1 MPSEV
6 ITFQAITGNTATAA
20 VGSVVQSISIA
31 ITGNAAT
38 GAVGTIFGF
47 GWGAI
52 PDSAE
57 TYTAISDTAETWTTI
72 GDNSE
77 TWTPV

>member
-1 MPSEV
+1 MLAEV
-6 ITFQAITGNTATAA
+6 ITFQDITGNGATAA
-20 VGSVVQSISIA
+20 VGSVVNVISIE
-31 ITGNAAT
+31 ISGNSAT
-38 GAVGTIFGF
+38 GSVGIIFGF

-57 TYTAISDTAETWTTI
+57 TYTPISDSAETWTTI
-72 GDNSE
+72 VDNSE

>member
-1 MPSEV
+1 MASEV
-6 ITFQAITGNTATAA
+6 ITFQAITGVAGTGAVDSA
-20 VGSVVQSISIA
+20 VGVISVG

-38 GAVGTIFGF
+38 GSVGIIFGF

-57 TYTAISDTAETWTTI
+57 TWTEI
-72 GDNSE
+72 VDNSE
-77 TWTPV
+77 TWTPI